1 MGSEMCIRVSSRGV
15 AVRFGGCWLAGVR
28 RLSYMDPTFL
38 VLGVVVVVVVVV
50 LGLRS
55 MAKRAQNKLRSN
67 TTPERAREV
76 SELLDTETHKAVYA
90 RIAQNDLMGA
100 AQLIKSATNRSNM
113 DCVTDV
119 VALQQYPQIKTE
131 PALREI
137 ETPEFESP
145 GTGAPWEGQSRDGE
159 TSGSSASRTESSESS
174 VDSGV
179 QDGAG
184 SELDL
189 GSDQDWAIPEDW
201 AVKYGDEA
209 AASERHMNFTHN
221 DGVREHSFSTQDITG
236 AERDQFMAKM
246 RDGRFDEAAEIIA
259 RHIDLDQEMI
269 RRALEANTSAG
280 TSDGITLQ
288 VNVEDGRTVM
298 FSTDH
303 LSEPEQDAFM
313 MAMRTEDVDAAMD
326 IFMRHTG
333 VDEEH
338 AREVLQQ
345 IAHLYKRGR

>member
-1 MGSEMCIRVSSRGV
+1 M
-15 AVRFGGCWLAGVR
+15 
-28 RLSYMDPTFL
+28 
-38 VLGVVVVVVVVV
+38 GVVVAVVAIVM
-50 LGLRS
+50 GLRS
-55 MAKRAQNKLRSN
+55 AGKRARKKLHAN

-76 SELLDTETHKAVYA
+76 AELLDVETHKAVYA

-100 AQLIKSATNRSNM
+100 AQLVKSATNRSNM
-113 DCVTDV
+113 DCITDV
-119 VALQQYPQIKTE
+119 VALQQYPQVKSQ
-131 PALREI
+131 AAFREVETPELETPEL
-137 ETPEFESP
+137 ETPEFDASQRDEAQEADVLGPAASEVSP
-145 GTGAPWEGQSRDGE
+145 AEPRD
-159 TSGSSASRTESSESS
+159 SA
-174 VDSGV
+174 
-179 QDGAG
+179 
-184 SELDL
+184 ELDVPAE
-189 GSDQDWAIPEDW
+189 QDWAIPEDW
-201 AVKYGDEA
+201 AVRYGDEA

-221 DGVREHSFSTQDITG
+221 DGEREHSFSTQDIAG
-236 AERDQFMAKM
+236 AERDQFMAKL

-269 RRALEANTSAG
+269 RRALEANMSAG
-280 TSDGITLQ
+280 TGDGITLQ
-288 VNVEDGRTVM
+288 VNVEDGRTVT

-345 IAHLYKRGR
+345 VAHLYKRGH

>member
-1 MGSEMCIRVSSRGV
+1 M
-15 AVRFGGCWLAGVR
+15 
-28 RLSYMDPTFL
+28 
-38 VLGVVVVVVVVV
+38 GVVVAVVAIVM
-50 LGLRS
+50 GLRS
-55 MAKRAQNKLRSN
+55 AGKRARKKLHAN

-76 SELLDTETHKAVYA
+76 AELLDVETHKAVYA

-100 AQLIKSATNRSNM
+100 AQLVKSATNRSNM
-113 DCVTDV
+113 DCITDV
-119 VALQQYPQIKTE
+119 VALQQYPQVKSQ
-131 PALREI
+131 AAFREVETPELETPEL
-137 ETPEFESP
+137 ETPEFDASQRDEAQEADVLGPAASEASP
-145 GTGAPWEGQSRDGE
+145 AEPRD
-159 TSGSSASRTESSESS
+159 SA
-174 VDSGV
+174 
-179 QDGAG
+179 
-184 SELDL
+184 ELDVPAE
-189 GSDQDWAIPEDW
+189 QDWAIPEDW
-201 AVKYGDEA
+201 AVRYGDEA

-221 DGVREHSFSTQDITG
+221 DGEREHSFSTQDIAG
-236 AERDQFMAKM
+236 AERDQFMAKL

-269 RRALEANTSAG
+269 RRALEANMSAG
-280 TSDGITLQ
+280 TGDGITLQ
-288 VNVEDGRTVM
+288 VNVEDGRTVT

-345 IAHLYKRGR
+345 VAHLYKRGH

>member
-1 MGSEMCIRVSSRGV
+1 M
-15 AVRFGGCWLAGVR
+15 
-28 RLSYMDPTFL
+28 
-38 VLGVVVVVVVVV
+38 GVVVAVVAIVM
-50 LGLRS
+50 GLRS
-55 MAKRAQNKLRSN
+55 AGKRARKKLHAN

-76 SELLDTETHKAVYA
+76 AELLDVETHKAVYA

-100 AQLIKSATNRSNM
+100 AQLVKSATNRSNM
-113 DCVTDV
+113 DCITDV
-119 VALQQYPQIKTE
+119 VALQRYPQVKSQ
-131 PALREI
+131 AAFREV
-137 ETPEFESP
+137 ETPELETPELEAPEFDASQRDEAQEGDVLGPAASEASP
-145 GTGAPWEGQSRDGE
+145 AEPRD
-159 TSGSSASRTESSESS
+159 SA
-174 VDSGV
+174 
-179 QDGAG
+179 
-184 SELDL
+184 ELDVPAE
-189 GSDQDWAIPEDW
+189 QDWAIPEDW
-201 AVKYGDEA
+201 AVRYGDEA

-221 DGVREHSFSTQDITG
+221 DGEREHSFSTQDIAG
-236 AERDQFMAKM
+236 AERDQFMAKL

-269 RRALEANTSAG
+269 RRALEANMSAG
-280 TSDGITLQ
+280 TGDGITLQ
-288 VNVEDGRTVM
+288 VNVEDGRTVT

-345 IAHLYKRGR
+345 VAHLYKRGH

>member
-1 MGSEMCIRVSSRGV
+1 M
-15 AVRFGGCWLAGVR
+15 
-28 RLSYMDPTFL
+28 
-38 VLGVVVVVVVVV
+38 GVVVAVVAIVM
-50 LGLRS
+50 GLRS
-55 MAKRAQNKLRSN
+55 AGKRARKKLHAN

-76 SELLDTETHKAVYA
+76 AELLDVETHKAVYA

-100 AQLIKSATNRSNM
+100 AQLVKSATNRSNM
-113 DCVTDV
+113 DCITDV
-119 VALQQYPQIKTE
+119 VALQQYPQVKSQ
-131 PALREI
+131 AAFREVETPEVETPEL
-137 ETPEFESP
+137 ETPEFDASQRDKAQEADVLGPAASEASP
-145 GTGAPWEGQSRDGE
+145 AEPRD
-159 TSGSSASRTESSESS
+159 SA
-174 VDSGV
+174 
-179 QDGAG
+179 
-184 SELDL
+184 ELDVPAE
-189 GSDQDWAIPEDW
+189 QDWAIPEDW
-201 AVKYGDEA
+201 AVRYGDEA

-221 DGVREHSFSTQDITG
+221 DGEREHSFSTQDIAG
-236 AERDQFMAKM
+236 AERDQFMAKL

-269 RRALEANTSAG
+269 RRALEANMSAG
-280 TSDGITLQ
+280 TGDGITLQ
-288 VNVEDGRTVM
+288 VNVEDGRTVT

-345 IAHLYKRGR
+345 VAHLYKRGH